1 MINKIAISNSHITI
15 ETSKHGPVVV
25 VGIIPQG
32 PNNKKAIYDDSYSNG
47 FISHDNA
54 VIGSVAPDYSPSSL
68 TLTLN
73 GVPIVDPTILIERRI
88 NRHMRYYLRQKNIL
102 VKHILTLDFGDS
114 LVISATI

>member
-1 MINKIAISNSHITI
+1 MITKITISDNRIAIES
-15 ETSKHGPVVV
+15 SKHETIVI
-25 VGIIPQG
+25 GIIQQG

-47 FISHDNA
+47 FISHDDGE
-54 VIGSVAPDYSPSSL
+54 IGSVKPDYSPSSL

-73 GVPIVDPTILIERRI
+73 GAPVTDPSTLIERRI
-88 NRHMRYYLRQKNIL
+88 NRHMRYYLKQKNIL